1 MFDSDLRSPFTRN
14 MNTSHT
20 GHILPEIIDVCFLV
34 HFAERDG
41 GENLYITDGMYLLG
55 SDIGRGY
62 TPIGYSAPLGIIEFR
77 SAPSFLLQTC
87 IVVLASI
94 DTIKSD
100 CTRRCP
106 PTEIGG
112 NSLHASI
119 GVGNAQVQTESGTV
133 APRGTVE
140 VPHCFGLMVIPAVTQ
155 KYANSV
161 VTIL

>member
-1 MFDSDLRSPFTRN
+1 MYVFSSTLRKETAGKIFTLR
-14 MNTSHT
+14 MGCTCWAVT
-20 GHILPEIIDVCFLV
+20 LEKGI
-34 HFAERDG
+34 
-41 GENLYITDGMYLLG
+41 
-55 SDIGRGY
+55 
-62 TPIGYSAPLGIIEFR
+62 PIGYSAPLGIIEFR

-100 CTRRCP
+100 CTGRCP
-106 PTEIGG
+106 ATEIGG

-140 VPHCFGLMVIPAVTQ
+140 VPHCFGLMVIPAITQ